1 MNRFYGIGVGP
12 GDPELITLKALTILK
27 MVDIIFA
34 PKAKMKEG
42 SLAREIVEKVLDEKL
57 VPAPDLIRGK
67 QGKEFLELE
76 FPMTKN
82 EEDLRKRYLK
92 AAGLILQKIRE
103 GKQVAYLTIGDPLLY
118 STYIYLINILKEV
131 APELIVETIPGIPS
145 YSALAARFSYS
156 LAEKDERICICPAP
170 EGMEDLRE
178 IIVKNDTVVI
188 MKVAK
193 RLPEVINLL
202 QEMNLLPHTI
212 FGSHVGLE
220 GERLVS
226 GQDGLFALSEDEG
239 YLSTIIVRK
248 RTKTQ
253 LATENTEKG
262 KINY

>member
-12 GDPELITLKALTILK
+12 GDPELITLKALIILK

-34 PKAKMKEG
+34 PKAKTKED

-57 VPAPDLIRGK
+57 VPAWCK

-82 EEDLRKRYLK
+82 EEDLRERYLK

-118 STYIYLINILKEV
+118 STYIYLINILKET

-156 LAEKDERICICPAP
+156 L
-170 EGMEDLRE
+170 
-178 IIVKNDTVVI
+178 
-188 MKVAK
+188 
-193 RLPEVINLL
+193 
-202 QEMNLLPHTI
+202 
-212 FGSHVGLE
+212 
-220 GERLVS
+220 
-226 GQDGLFALSEDEG
+226 
-239 YLSTIIVRK
+239 
-248 RTKTQ
+248 
-253 LATENTEKG
+253 
-262 KINY
+262 